1 MNWHTKRGK
10 IKVNIIRAKDYN
22 EMSLKAAEMVI
33 KKVQEN
39 PNTKLG
45 LATGGTPVGMYKEL
59 IKYHQQNGTSY
70 QKVMSFNLDEYVGLS
85 GDHPQSYRYFMNQQ
99 LFDHIDIQKENT
111 YVPIGDTEDPEQ
123 QCVEYEKLLKEHGGV
138 DIQILGIGG
147 NGHIAFNE
155 PGTSFQSETH
165 MIELT
170 EETRQ
175 DNARFFNH
183 IDEVP
188 THALTMGIASIMR
201 AKEIILLVSGSQKA
215 DTVARLINGEM
226 DESFPASI
234 LKTHPNTTI
243 IADEPA
249 LEKVTE

>member
-1 MNWHTKRGK
+1 
-10 IKVNIIRAKDYN
+10 
-22 EMSLKAAEMVI
+22 
-33 KKVQEN
+33 
-39 PNTKLG
+39 
-45 LATGGTPVGMYKEL
+45 
-59 IKYHQQNGTSY
+59 
-70 QKVMSFNLDEYVGLS
+70 
-85 GDHPQSYRYFMNQQ
+85 
-99 LFDHIDIQKENT
+99 
-111 YVPIGDTEDPEQ
+111 
-123 QCVEYEKLLKEHGGV
+123 
-138 DIQILGIGG
+138 
-147 NGHIAFNE
+147 
-155 PGTSFQSETH
+155 